1 MKLKTQLFFF
11 LLLFSNFLFS
21 QQLKLRML
29 EQLSNISIV
38 SIDEYM
44 NNVQGFKK
52 LREENDGR
60 TITYVRNTDNDIN
73 KVIIVKVLSAFNR
86 GLNALD
92 VTIGKNIDL
101 QKFKNELIDN
111 DYNYKG
117 INNNMLIYE
126 KNKTAFLIREQINE
140 MGTNQI
146 MFIFE

>member
-29 EQLSNISIV
+29 EQLSNISMV

-44 NNVQGFKK
+44 SNAQGFKK

-73 KVIIVKVLSAFNR
+73 KVIIVKVLSASNR

-126 KNKTAFLIREQINE
+126 KNKTAFLIREQINA